1 MKLDILVFAAH
12 PDDAELA
19 CSGTILKY
27 TSEGKKVG
35 VVDLTQ
41 GELGTRGSAELRAE
55 EATASA
61 EILGLA
67 IRENLGLRD
76 GFFLNDEVNRLK
88 VIEAIRKYQP
98 EIVLANAYSD
108 RHPDHGRASEL
119 INDAVFLSGLTKIET
134 QLDGRGQKPWRPRL
148 LLHYIQDRYIQP
160 DILIDITPYWE
171 QKLASIR
178 AFRSQF
184 FDPKSIEPDT
194 YISSPDFLN
203 ALEARCREF
212 GKSIQ
217 VTYAEGFTSKKLLGV
232 KSLFDLL

>member
-27 TSEGKKVG
+27 TSQGKKVG

>member
-41 GELGTRGSAELRAE
+41 GELGTRGSAELRAQ
-55 EATASA
+55 EAAASA

-171 QKLASIR
+171 QKLAAIR
-178 AFRSQF
+178 AFKSQF
-184 FDPKSIEPDT
+184 FDPKSKEPDT

>member
-1 MKLDILVFAAH
+1 MKLDLLVFAAH

-41 GELGTRGSAELRAE
+41 GELGTRGNAQLRAQ
-55 EATASA
+55 EAAASA

-76 GFFLNDEVNRLK
+76 GFFLNDEINRLK

-98 EIVLANAYSD
+98 EIVLANALSD

-134 QLDGRGQKPWRPRL
+134 QLDGQGQKPWRPRL

-184 FDPKSIEPDT
+184 FDPKSTEPDT

-217 VTYAEGFTSKKLLGV
+217 ATYAEGFTSKKLLGV

>member
-1 MKLDILVFAAH
+1 MKLDLLVFAAH

-41 GELGTRGSAELRAE
+41 GELGTRGNAQLRAQ
-55 EATASA
+55 EAAASA

-76 GFFLNDEVNRLK
+76 GFFLNDEINRLK

-98 EIVLANAYSD
+98 EIVLANALSD

-134 QLDGRGQKPWRPRL
+134 QLDGQGQKPWRPRL

-184 FDPKSIEPDT
+184 FDPKSTEPDT

-212 GKSIQ
+212 GKAIQ
-217 VTYAEGFTSKKLLGV
+217 ATYAEGFTSKKLLGV

>member
-184 FDPKSIEPDT
+184 FDPKSKEPDT

>member
-1 MKLDILVFAAH
+1 M
-12 PDDAELA
+12 
-19 CSGTILKY
+19 
-27 TSEGKKVG
+27 G

-171 QKLASIR
+171 QKLAAIR
-178 AFRSQF
+178 AFKSQF
-184 FDPKSIEPDT
+184 FDPKSKEPDT

>member
-88 VIEAIRKYQP
+88 VIESIRKYQP

>member
-98 EIVLANAYSD
+98 EIVLANAFSD

-119 INDAVFLSGLTKIET
+119 INDAVFLSGLTKITT
-134 QLDGRGQKPWRPRL
+134 QLDGNAQKPWRPRL

-171 QKLASIR
+171 QKLAAIR
-178 AFRSQF
+178 AFKSQF
-184 FDPKSIEPDT
+184 FDPKSTEPDT

>member
-1 MKLDILVFAAH
+1 M
-12 PDDAELA
+12 
-19 CSGTILKY
+19 
-27 TSEGKKVG
+27 
-35 VVDLTQ
+35 
-41 GELGTRGSAELRAE
+41 GTRGNAQLRAQ
-55 EATASA
+55 EAAASA

-76 GFFLNDEVNRLK
+76 GFFLNDEINRLK

-98 EIVLANAYSD
+98 EIVLANALSD

-134 QLDGRGQKPWRPRL
+134 QLDGQGQKPWRPRL

-160 DILIDITPYWE
+160 NILIDITPYWE

-184 FDPKSIEPDT
+184 FDPKSTEPDT

-217 VTYAEGFTSKKLLGV
+217 ATYAEGFTSKKLLGV

>member
-1 MKLDILVFAAH
+1 MKLDLLVFAAH

-41 GELGTRGSAELRAE
+41 GELGTRGNAQLRGQ
-55 EATASA
+55 EAAASA

-76 GFFLNDEVNRLK
+76 GFFLNDEINRLK

-134 QLDGRGQKPWRPRL
+134 QLDGQGQKPWRPRL

-184 FDPKSIEPDT
+184 FDPKSTEPDT

-217 VTYAEGFTSKKLLGV
+217 ATYAEGFTSKKLLGV

>member
-160 DILIDITPYWE
+160 DILIDISPYWE

-184 FDPKSIEPDT
+184 FDPKSKEPDT

>member
-1 MKLDILVFAAH
+1 MKLDLLVFAAH

-41 GELGTRGSAELRAE
+41 GELGTRGNAQLRAQ
-55 EATASA
+55 EAAASA

-76 GFFLNDEVNRLK
+76 GFFLNDEINRLK

-98 EIVLANAYSD
+98 EIVLANALSD

-134 QLDGRGQKPWRPRL
+134 QLDGQGQKPWRPRL

-160 DILIDITPYWE
+160 NILIDITPYWE

-184 FDPKSIEPDT
+184 FDPKSTEPDT

-212 GKSIQ
+212 GKAIQ
-217 VTYAEGFTSKKLLGV
+217 ATYAEGFTSKKLLGV

>member
-1 MKLDILVFAAH
+1 MKLDLLVFAAH

-41 GELGTRGSAELRAE
+41 GELGTRGNAKLRAQ
-55 EATASA
+55 EAAASA

-76 GFFLNDEVNRLK
+76 GFFLNDEINRLK

-98 EIVLANAYSD
+98 EIVLANALSD

-134 QLDGRGQKPWRPRL
+134 QLDGQGQKPWRPRL

-184 FDPKSIEPDT
+184 FDPKSTEPDT

-217 VTYAEGFTSKKLLGV
+217 ATYAEGFTSKKLLGV

>member
-1 MKLDILVFAAH
+1 MKLDLLVFAAH

-41 GELGTRGSAELRAE
+41 GELGTRGNAQLRAQ
-55 EATASA
+55 EAAASA

-76 GFFLNDEVNRLK
+76 GFFLNDEINRLK

-98 EIVLANAYSD
+98 EIVLANALSD

-134 QLDGRGQKPWRPRL
+134 QLDGQGQKPWRPRL

-160 DILIDITPYWE
+160 NILIDITPYWE

-184 FDPKSIEPDT
+184 FDPKSTEPDT

-217 VTYAEGFTSKKLLGV
+217 ATYAEGFTSKKLLGV

>member
-27 TSEGKKVG
+27 TIEGKKVG

-171 QKLASIR
+171 QKLAAIR
-178 AFRSQF
+178 AFKSQF
-184 FDPKSIEPDT
+184 FDPKSKEPDT

>member
-88 VIEAIRKYQP
+88 VIESIRKYQP

-171 QKLASIR
+171 QKLAAIR
-178 AFRSQF
+178 AFKSQF
-184 FDPKSIEPDT
+184 FDPKSKEPDT

>member
-1 MKLDILVFAAH
+1 MKLDLLVFAAH

-41 GELGTRGSAELRAE
+41 GELGTRGNAKLRAQ
-55 EATASA
+55 EAAASA
-61 EILGLA
+61 EILGLS

-98 EIVLANAYSD
+98 EIVLANALSD

-119 INDAVFLSGLTKIET
+119 ISDAVFLSGLTKIET
-134 QLDGRGQKPWRPRL
+134 QLDGQGQKPWRPRL

-184 FDPKSIEPDT
+184 FDPKSTEPDT

-212 GKSIQ
+212 GKAIQ
-217 VTYAEGFTSKKLLGV
+217 ATYAEGFTSKKLLGV

>member
-1 MKLDILVFAAH
+1 MKLDLLVFAAH

-41 GELGTRGSAELRAE
+41 GELGTRGNAKLRAQ
-55 EATASA
+55 EAAASA
-61 EILGLA
+61 EILGLS

-76 GFFLNDEVNRLK
+76 GFFLNDEINRLK

-98 EIVLANAYSD
+98 EIVLANALSD

-119 INDAVFLSGLTKIET
+119 ISDAVFLSGLTKIET
-134 QLDGRGQKPWRPRL
+134 QLDGQGQKPWRPRL

-184 FDPKSIEPDT
+184 FDPKSTEPDT

-217 VTYAEGFTSKKLLGV
+217 ATYAEGFTSKKLLGV

>member
-1 MKLDILVFAAH
+1 MKLDVLVFAAH

-27 TSEGKKVG
+27 TNEGKKVG
-35 VVDLTQ
+35 IVDLTQ
-41 GELGTRGSAELRAE
+41 GELGTRGSAQLRAQ
-55 EATASA
+55 EAAASA
-61 EILGLA
+61 EILGLT

-98 EIVLANAYSD
+98 EIVLANAFSD

-119 INDAVFLSGLTKIET
+119 INDAVFLSGLSKIET
-134 QLDGRGQKPWRPRL
+134 QLNDQTQKPWRPRL

-178 AFRSQF
+178 AFKSQF
-184 FDPKSIEPDT
+184 FDPKSSEPDT

-217 VTYAEGFTSKKLLGV
+217 ATYAEGFTSKKLLGV
-232 KSLFDLL
+232 KSLFDLR

>member
-1 MKLDILVFAAH
+1 MKLDVLVFAAH

-35 VVDLTQ
+35 IVDLTQ
-41 GELGTRGSAELRAE
+41 GELGTRGSAQLRAQ
-55 EATASA
+55 EAAASA

-76 GFFLNDEVNRLK
+76 GFFLNDEFNRLK
-88 VIEAIRKYQP
+88 VLEALRTYQP
-98 EIVLANAYSD
+98 EIVLANAFSD

-119 INDAVFLSGLTKIET
+119 INDAVFLSGLSKIAT
-134 QLDGRGQKPWRPRL
+134 QLNDQSQKPWRPRL

-160 DILIDITPYWE
+160 DILMDITPYWE

-178 AFRSQF
+178 AFKSQF
-184 FDPKSIEPDT
+184 FDPNSSEPDT

-232 KSLFDLL
+232 KSLFDLR

>member
-41 GELGTRGSAELRAE
+41 GELGTRGNAQLRAQ
-55 EATASA
+55 EAAASA

-76 GFFLNDEVNRLK
+76 GFFLNDEINRLK

-98 EIVLANAYSD
+98 EIVLANALSD

-134 QLDGRGQKPWRPRL
+134 QLDGQGQKPWRPSL

-184 FDPKSIEPDT
+184 FDPKSTEPDT

-217 VTYAEGFTSKKLLGV
+217 ATYAEGFTSKKLLGV

>member
-184 FDPKSIEPDT
+184 FDPKSTEPDT